1 MTDKWLKVGKVGKS
15 HGLRGAFFISGREEG
30 LSVEV
35 SSVKVGDNVKTAQ
48 SFDVEKITKQSGRP
62 LLKLKGLD
70 NRNQS
75 EEFLHKSIWVQR
87 SELDIDEDEY
97 FWADVVNK
105 PVSLPDGKIIGKVLG
120 INNFG
125 ASDVVEIINE
135 DKQTLMLPFVSQY
148 FDLDTSVDNSSLLLV
163 VENEVIE
170 ELWTGG
176 KDKKAKPK
184 ADPES

>member
-15 HGLRGAFFISGREEG
+15 HGLRGAFFVSGREEG
-30 LSVEV
+30 LSTDV
-35 SSVKVGDNVKTAQ
+35 SSVKIGDNVKTAQ
-48 SFDVEKITKQSGRP
+48 GFEVEKITKQSGRP

-75 EEFLHKSIWVQR
+75 EEFLHKPIWVQR
-87 SELDIDEDEY
+87 AEIDLDEDEY

-105 PVSLPDGKIIGKVLG
+105 AVSLPDGKIIGKVLG

-135 DKQTLMLPFVSQY
+135 EKQTLMLPFVSQY
-148 FDLDTSVDNSSLLLV
+148 FDLDASLDNTSLLLV
-163 VENEVIE
+163 VGNEVIE

-176 KDKKAKPK
+176 KDKKTKSK
-184 ADPES
+184 SDLES